1 MTSKEVL
8 WPNLVS
14 EIIDLNKADIDGW
27 TSFMFA
33 CKYGQLYAVK
43 SLGFGVLSNFILSL
57 KEITKRSLNDRL
69 DDLAIDNSLSFS

>member
-1 MTSKEVL
+1 MTSKEVS

-14 EIIDLNKADIDGW
+14 EIIDLNKADYDGW
-27 TSFMFA
+27 TTFMFA

-43 SLGFGVLSNFILSL
+43 TLGFGVLSNFILSL
-57 KEITKRSLNDRL
+57 KETTKRSLNDRL